1 MTLRLVKATAIKNIK
16 TIAGLNNWKIM
27 VLEFYCDCVAWD
39 RKDIP
44 ALCDLVDQ
52 AIDITRRTFL
62 KHVSDID
69 LHYIEDLL
77 GYARH

>member
-1 MTLRLVKATAIKNIK
+1 
-16 TIAGLNNWKIM
+16 M